1 MIPCAVTIL
10 VLYLHLFFYISRGLD
25 TNRSIVVTPLQRP
38 IIYLMT
44 THTLFIASSS
54 LLLRPICAVPS
65 LSLAEFVSPR
75 LMVDNVAI
83 SSPKLARRAPLHDS
97 LPRSIQTALLSKRRS
112 PPHPYYSPLFVY
124 ATPSYIYQH
133 PGAPWSGI
141 VYPLA

>member
-1 MIPCAVTIL
+1 MIPCVVTIL

-25 TNRSIVVTPLQRP
+25 TNRSIVGASRYFPRIRLKCADIEVVQVTPLQRP

-75 LMVDNVAI
+75 SMVGNQPSEVG
-83 SSPKLARRAPLHDS
+83 PKRWVDKGGVQPKIPTPYFTLA
-97 LPRSIQTALLSKRRS
+97 
-112 PPHPYYSPLFVY
+112 
-124 ATPSYIYQH
+124 
-133 PGAPWSGI
+133 
-141 VYPLA
+141 